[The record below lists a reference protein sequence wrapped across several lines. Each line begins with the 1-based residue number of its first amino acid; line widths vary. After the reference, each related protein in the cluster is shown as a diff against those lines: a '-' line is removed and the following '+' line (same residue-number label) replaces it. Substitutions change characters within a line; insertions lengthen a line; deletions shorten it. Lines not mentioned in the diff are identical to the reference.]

1 MSPVSGD
8 APVGSYRSTTMP
20 FGDVMAGSTSRS
32 PLGTLPLSNARL
44 PVPSTR
50 GARRALAGHTNL
62 PRAVSERSSG
72 CRRRRSSRAARGA
85 SAARRLEARCRPF
98 WAIPAAGRT
107 PAPYAAAARAMIN
120 TVRTQ
125 DQQALTRTEGRR
137 PLTPTQYSRAALLRS
152 LRRRLQRTA
161 VS

>member
-1 MSPVSGD
+1 VR
-8 APVGSYRSTTMP
+8 VGAKRWAQVGP
-20 FGDVMAGSTSRS
+20 K
-32 PLGTLPLSNARL
+32 PNQ
-44 PVPSTR
+44 
-50 GARRALAGHTNL
+50 
-62 PRAVSERSSG
+62 
-72 CRRRRSSRAARGA
+72 
-85 SAARRLEARCRPF
+85 RRLNQVAEPPGSALRRHVAGLGRCAGRLVPEHHE
-98 WAIPAAGRT
+98 PAAGRT